1 MNSKTS
7 LLMISAAF
15 YLSAQVHAQDKR
27 WYTPQQVEQGEVVF
41 KQNCAA
47 CHGQNAELTINWKQP
62 DANGIYPPPPLNG
75 TAHAWHHDLDV
86 LRQQIREGGQKYGGV
101 MPPFGQVLSAEQ
113 IDMAISYFQSKWPDD
128 LYQKWAKNFEVSS
141 LPSLDDIVVANE
153 KAITRRLQK
162 QLGNV
167 ELDEVKA
174 TVIDDLWQVR
184 VKDKYIYLLENGRYA
199 VVGDLIDLESGRNIS
214 EQERRQSASDSMPK

>member
-1 MNSKTS
+1 
-7 LLMISAAF
+7 
-15 YLSAQVHAQDKR
+15 
-27 WYTPQQVEQGEVVF
+27 
-41 KQNCAA
+41 
-47 CHGQNAELTINWKQP
+47 
-62 DANGIYPPPPLNG
+62 
-75 TAHAWHHDLDV
+75 
-86 LRQQIREGGQKYGGV
+86 

>member
-1 MNSKTS
+1 MKTK
-7 LLMISAAF
+7 LLLLGTLVF
-15 YLSAQVHAQDKR
+15 LSAQVHAQNNDR
-27 WYTPQQVEQGEVVF
+27 WYTPQQVKQGEVVF

-101 MPPFGQVLSAEQ
+101 MPPFGQVLTSDE

-199 VVGDLIDLESGRNIS
+199 VVGDLIDLESGSNLS
-214 EQERRQSASDSMPK
+214 EQERRQTTADSQPE